1 MLGSLPA
8 VVLEYTD
15 QPVPPLF
22 VRHHLGK
29 LGGGGGEGG
38 GGQSVVSDREAGLQ
52 PLLFPQ
58 DSSLTHSLTTLFKD
72 STKLTF

>member
-29 LGGGGGEGG
+29 LGGGGG
-38 GGQSVVSDREAGLQ
+38 GGQSVVSDREAELQ
-52 PLLFPQ
+52 PLLFTQ
-58 DSSLTHSLTTLFKD
+58 DYSLTH
-72 STKLTF
+72 